1 MLPSQYPTS
10 SHSLSFSPKKKK
22 KSREG
27 LSASGQLHQRS
38 TSSPHKSFDA
48 FLKDTNDEWCDE
60 LGYDNI
66 PKDGGAISTA
76 TLHSSSSTSTSTTP
90 QQKVPSSLSSP
101 PPPFSSPHTVPSSP
115 PSFSKNAVLSLPT
128 GHKRSSL
135 PAGGIKA
142 DIEQRIEGKRKK
154 SEPCIMSMSL

>member
-1 MLPSQYPTS
+1 MLPSQYPSS

-22 KSREG
+22 NSREA
-27 LSASGQLHQRS
+27 LAASGQLHQRS

-66 PKDGGAISTA
+66 PKDGGATSTA
-76 TLHSSSSTSTSTTP
+76 TLHSSSSSSTP
-90 QQKVPSSLSSP
+90 QQKAPPSLSSP
-101 PPPFSSPHTVPSSP
+101 PPPLSSPHTLPSSSP
-115 PSFSKNAVLSLPT
+115 PFSSNAVLSLPT
-128 GHKRSSL
+128 GHKSSSL

-154 SEPCIMSMSL
+154 K